1 MWSVLFVNPVPTF
14 FPEANKTNTPFGLSS
29 CQTIAA
35 GLLHEILILFPFSL
49 IREATMIHQCTNHYR
64 FYFHFNNKKKHCK
77 TYHWLFPVFCNLFID
92 QQTPTLIQHTCPKY
106 QCPHDEYWM
115 TFKQKKTT
123 WQYWPIKTT
132 TNAVLYLIIINKTT
146 YYICQWKLTHASTDR
161 QTKILPSFSTTST
174 NVHAFFI
181 QKRFTFYNVFIIYF
195 TKINEYSK
203 MCSFK

>member
-1 MWSVLFVNPVPTF
+1 MNKWLFIKNWSSSEIFVYTMWSVLFVNPVPTF

-115 TFKQKKTT
+115 TFKQKKQLDSIDQSKQLQT
-123 WQYWPIKTT
+123 
-132 TNAVLYLIIINKTT
+132 LF
-146 YYICQWKLTHASTDR
+146 YI
-161 QTKILPSFSTTST
+161 
-174 NVHAFFI
+174 
-181 QKRFTFYNVFIIYF
+181 
-195 TKINEYSK
+195 
-203 MCSFK
+203 